1 MIFDGG
7 IESAVDS
14 SAFPVAERKNVGVGA
29 LDDPKK
35 PPLCKGRWLAAGKT
49 EGLYEGEEHI
59 G

>member
-1 MIFDGG
+1 M
-7 IESAVDS
+7 
-14 SAFPVAERKNVGVGA
+14 GA
-29 LDDPKK
+29 CSFVSGREKCSVLDDPKK